1 MSSKLHRAGWGAIAA
16 LGGVFGCAQFHAQPY
31 PLYGEPVQP
40 SERIATLSGPIGVVD
55 GKNVAKRG
63 SLFALLPGCHVVSLR
78 KEMSEGGLGGAWS
91 IELPEHTY
99 VFHMQAGHT
108 YEIQALRQSSVG
120 AGSAVSTVGN
130 ATSAGGVKIE
140 AVDRDAHGKI
150 LGLVAPVRSQA
161 EMQACAA
168 EPDTE

>member
-1 MSSKLHRAGWGAIAA
+1 MTGKLVRAGWGTVAA
-16 LGGVFGCAQFHAQPY
+16 LGGALGCAQFHAQPY
-31 PLYGEPVQP
+31 PLYGEPMQP
-40 SERIATLSGPIGVVD
+40 SDRIATLMGPIGVVD

-78 KEMSEGGLGGAWS
+78 KEMGEGGLGGAWS

-108 YEIQALRQSSVG
+108 YEIQVLRQSSVG

-130 ATSAGGVKIE
+130 ATPAGGVKIE
-140 AVDRDAHGKI
+140 AVDRDAQGKL
-150 LGLVAPVRSQA
+150 LGVVAPARSQA
-161 EMQACAA
+161 DTQACAA
-168 EPDTE
+168 EPDPA